1 MEIILTRT
9 AGFCPGVKRAVN
21 LTLAAPEK
29 YKKPVYTYGQLIHN
43 PQVLEHL
50 NKKGISELDD
60 FSSRKQGIVIIRAH
74 GVPPDVLK
82 NLKKAGF
89 TVLDATCPRV
99 IKVQA
104 IIDKYTDKGYAII
117 IAGDKKHPEVVGLLG
132 HAGSRGYAINDL
144 QSLEGLP
151 CFDKAIIVAQTTQNT
166 KFYQK
171 VNNWAAVNHPG
182 YLFFNTIC
190 NSTHTRQ
197 AEVLELSKKVDAIIV
212 IGGHN
217 SGNTKR
223 LAEIANQSVKAVFH
237 VETESEINPV
247 DLKHFKSIG
256 ITAGASTPDWVI
268 SKVCQYVKALN

>member
-1 MEIILTRT
+1 VEIILTRT

-43 PQVLEHL
+43 PQVLEYL

-60 FSSRKQGIVIIRAH
+60 FSFRKQGIVIIRAH

-82 NLKKAGF
+82 KLKKAGF

-104 IIDKYTDKGYAII
+104 IISKYTNKGYAII
-117 IAGDKKHPEVVGLLG
+117 IAGDENHPEVIGLLG
-132 HAGSRGYAINDL
+132 YAGSKGYAVNNL
-144 QSLEGLP
+144 QSLEKLP
-151 CFDKAIIVAQTTQNT
+151 CFDNAIIVAQTTQNT
-166 KFYQK
+166 KFYKK
-171 VNNWAAVNHPG
+171 VKDWAAVNHPE

-197 AEVLELSKKVDAIIV
+197 AEVLELSKKVDAIVV

-223 LAEIANQSVKAVFH
+223 LAEIAKQSVKTVVH
-237 VETESEINPV
+237 IETESEINPV

-268 SKVCQYVKALN
+268 SKVCQYIKALN